1 MSMFDDYSFSV
12 KPAKRSGDNP
22 PALPQYSGGSMTASR
37 SFEVPC
43 VNATEFAFRML
54 GRYYEPVNYEDPV
67 LPIEFPWDSE
77 AYTQMGRM
85 SAIGFSINPLC
96 EPCFNSYFPNDQ
108 WMTDP
113 SSYEQMEVYY
123 INPREGYEPPVV
135 ADDCKCLVRIDYAT
149 PPWACT
155 ATDLNGA
162 ILANTAIRVR
172 RTSGYELFTVPTRS
186 LVWSEL
192 VPVAPNP
199 IPVDAQLKGDANA
212 TVLIP
217 KADISIEWF
226 NIPTRYLCQI
236 GAHLDSFRNSVNNAP
251 FGDFLDCESYSES
264 SGSAF
269 TCNESEAET
278 LLFVDWEE
286 IEQYRTTSFRLMD
299 STAVRIRLKQ
309 KRIVDGLNI
318 VGWNHLLWDGTRANT
333 PPWKWGRVKQVNAS
347 NMSDLFEQKS
357 WTNLLNPTL
366 T

>member
-1 MSMFDDYSFSV
+1 METMSAQY
-12 KPAKRSGDNP
+12 KAKTNKTGSRIDMKNP
-22 PALPQYSGGSMTASR
+22 
-37 SFEVPC
+37 E
-43 VNATEFAFRML
+43 
-54 GRYYEPVNYEDPV
+54 

-77 AYTQMGRM
+77 AHTQMGRM

-149 PPWACT
+149 PPWTCT

-162 ILANTAIRVR
+162 ILDNTAIRVR

-186 LVWSEL
+186 LVWDDL
-192 VPVAPNP
+192 FDGP
-199 IPVDAQLKGDANA
+199 DKQLKGDSNA
-212 TVLIP
+212 TITIP
-217 KADISIEWF
+217 KADISVEWF
-226 NIPTRYLCQI
+226 NVPTRYLCQI
-236 GAHLDSFRNSVNNAP
+236 GAHLGAFRNTVNQAI
-251 FGDFLDCESYSES
+251 FGDFLDCESFSES
-264 SGSAF
+264 SGSAA
-269 TCNESEAET
+269 TCNEYEPET

-299 STAVRIRLKQ
+299 STALRIRLKQ
-309 KRIVDGLNI
+309 KRVVDP
-318 VGWNHLLWDGTRANT
+318 VDSAVKGWNHLYSDRTRGDT
-333 PPWKWGRVKQVNAS
+333 PTGKWMRVKQQGVGAAT
-347 NMSDLFEQKS
+347 DLFKIQS
-357 WTNLLNPTL
+357 WANLLNPTL